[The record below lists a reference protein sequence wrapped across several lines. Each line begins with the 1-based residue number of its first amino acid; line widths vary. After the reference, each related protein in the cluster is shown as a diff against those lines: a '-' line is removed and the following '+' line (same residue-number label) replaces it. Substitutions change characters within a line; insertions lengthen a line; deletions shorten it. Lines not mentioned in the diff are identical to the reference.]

1 MTRPN
6 LRHAMLTL
14 QQSNVVNHKTGPAL
28 VIAGPGAG
36 KTHVLAHR
44 AVALMSDGAMPA
56 EILMLT
62 FTRRAANEMRQRVT
76 RIMGGASSVTA
87 CTFHALAAR
96 LLWQGGERAAVLT
109 DGDTHDLINTIRK
122 SLSLGAKELPA
133 RDVLAAYSLSRNTGE
148 ADNGQDARYYQIIAE
163 YTRLKNDMRVMD
175 YDDLL
180 VRLRDRLREDSAFRE
195 KQYAAFK
202 FIMIDE
208 YQDTNALQAEIL
220 AYLSEQGNIMAVG
233 DDAQS
238 IYAFRGAN
246 VENILRFTT
255 IFPNA
260 VTYHLTENFRSVN
273 PIVTAANQLI
283 CAMPR
288 KLEKTL
294 TSTRGDGRAV
304 SVTAYTNAWREA
316 EGIIDTIRYE
326 FLDPADCAV
335 LYRNSYHALT
345 LELALTK
352 AKISYQK
359 FGGRRITE
367 AAHVRD
373 LCACVWILV
382 NPMQRLAWQRV
393 LALLPGIGAKT
404 ASSLAGYL
412 SGAKDLRDAM
422 QTARVPAKTLDAW
435 QMFCAWYRESAYTT
449 AQEAVQWAWAWY
461 DSYFCVNY
469 PDEIAWREEGMKGIV
484 EVAAQYETP
493 QQFLNEFVLE
503 QDDAEQTSAKLTLS
517 TIHSAKGREWGTVF
531 VMHAADKT
539 FPAYD
544 SDIEEERRLFYVAVT
559 RAKNEVFVSYPKLR
573 QMQEKEVWCEP
584 SPFLKEITK

>member
-1 MTRPN
+1 
-6 LRHAMLTL
+6 MLTEK
-14 QQSNVVNHKTGPAL
+14 QQQVVNHTTGAAL

-44 AVALMSDGAMPA
+44 AVALISDGAMGD

-76 RIMGGASSVTA
+76 RIMGGAISVTA

-96 LLWQGGERAAVLT
+96 LLWQSGERAAVLT
-109 DGDTHDLINTIRK
+109 DGDTHDLINSIRK
-122 SLSLGAKELPA
+122 AMQLRAKDLPA

-148 ADNGQDARYYQIIAE
+148 AVSGQDARYYQIVAE
-163 YTRLKNDMRVMD
+163 YTRLKTDMRVMD

-180 VRLRDRLREDSAFRE
+180 IRLRDRLRDDPEFRE
-195 KQYAAFK
+195 KQYAAFR
-202 FIMIDE
+202 FIMVDE

-220 AYLSEQGNIMAVG
+220 CLLSEQGNIMAVG

-238 IYAFRGAN
+238 IYAFRGAT

-255 IFPNA
+255 AFPNA
-260 VTYHLTENFRSVN
+260 VTYHLTENFRSVT
-273 PIVTAANQLI
+273 PIIVAANRLI
-283 CAMPR
+283 QAMPR

-304 SVTAYTNAWREA
+304 SVTAYANAWQEA
-316 EGIIDTIRYE
+316 EGIIDTMGKE
-326 FLDPADCAV
+326 FIDPSDCAV
-335 LYRNSYHALT
+335 LYRNSFHALT

-352 AKISYQK
+352 AKIPYQK

-382 NPMQRLAWQRV
+382 TPQHRLAWQRV

-412 SGAKDLRDAM
+412 AGAKDLRTAM

-435 QMFCAWYRESAYTT
+435 QIFCAWYRESAYTT

-461 DSYFCVNY
+461 DPYFCENY
-469 PDEIAWREEGMKGIV
+469 PDEIAWREEGIKGIT

-503 QDDAEQTSAKLTLS
+503 QDDAAAASVKLTLS

-544 SDIEEERRLFYVAVT
+544 SDLEEERRLFYVAVT
-559 RAKNEVFVSYPKLR
+559 RAKNDVYLSYPKRR
-573 QMQEKEVWCEP
+573 QMQEKDVWCDP
-584 SPFLKEITK
+584 SPFLKEIAK